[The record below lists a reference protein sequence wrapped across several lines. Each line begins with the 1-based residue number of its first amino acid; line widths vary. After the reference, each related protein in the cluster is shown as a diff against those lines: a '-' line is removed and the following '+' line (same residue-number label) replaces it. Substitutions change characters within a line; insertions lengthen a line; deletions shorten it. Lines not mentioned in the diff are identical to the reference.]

1 MENKTIVS
9 PQFTGALTM
18 ESFTSSGS
26 ATIGD
31 AAADSLTVNAAATFA
46 ASTTFSN
53 SLIANQGLTITVN
66 LALSSTTNVNM
77 STERGN
83 QWLDTST
90 DPTTIK

>member
-9 PQFTGALTM
+9 PVFSGALTM
-18 ESFTSSGS
+18 ESFTSSGN

-53 SLIANQGLTITVN
+53 SVIAESGCNFTGDL
-66 LALSSTTNVNM
+66 
-77 STERGN
+77 
-83 QWLDTST
+83 
-90 DPTTIK
+90 